1 MAFGRLFLN
10 ARWSSGTEAAG
21 NLAARIPA
29 EGDKECM
36 ENRNCWVV
44 GEFTSCPLGELSS
57 CLCCVEVPH
66 LGLLPSMCVG

>member
-1 MAFGRLFLN
+1 MPDGALVPRLLATWLPESQRRVIRSAF
-10 ARWSSGTEAAG
+10 
-21 NLAARIPA
+21 
-29 EGDKECM
+29 